1 MFLQLRST
9 LAQMK
14 VVKGNVPSGT
24 SLVNVSNTCFKFT
37 HIHTQGQ
44 YYMME
49 QVKPQQS
56 LSSVSPVLVMSG
68 AEFCFKHP
76 DEKETRQEICHVY
89 VCAYLELNYSLI
101 TYSTLYSI
109 IIVTWQVPTVTS
121 VNKNSV
127 KKQKQISNKHKL
139 L

>member
-89 VCAYLELNYSLI
+89 MCAYL
-101 TYSTLYSI
+101 
-109 IIVTWQVPTVTS
+109 
-121 VNKNSV
+121 
-127 KKQKQISNKHKL
+127 
-139 L
+139 

>member
-1 MFLQLRST
+1 
-9 LAQMK
+9 MK

-37 HIHTQGQ
+37 HVHTQGQ

-76 DEKETRQEICHVY
+76 DEKETQQEIVTFTCVY
-89 VCAYLELNYSLI
+89 IYNLI
-101 TYSTLYSI
+101 IPL
-109 IIVTWQVPTVTS
+109 
-121 VNKNSV
+121 
-127 KKQKQISNKHKL
+127 
-139 L
+139 

>member
-1 MFLQLRST
+1 MLQYSMFLQLHST

-14 VVKGNVPSGT
+14 VVKGNVSSGT
-24 SLVNVSNTCFKFT
+24 SFLNTSNTFKFT

-56 LSSVSPVLVMSG
+56 FSSVSPVLVMSG

-76 DEKETRQEICHVY
+76 DEKETQ
-89 VCAYLELNYSLI
+89 
-101 TYSTLYSI
+101 
-109 IIVTWQVPTVTS
+109 Q
-121 VNKNSV
+121 
-127 KKQKQISNKHKL
+127 
-139 L
+139 

>member
-14 VVKGNVPSGT
+14 AVKGNVPSDT
-24 SLVNVSNTCFKFT
+24 FTTCFKFT
-37 HIHTQGQ
+37 HVHTQGQ

-49 QVKPQQS
+49 QVTPQQS

-76 DEKETRQEICHVY
+76 EEKETQQEIVTFTCVY
-89 VCAYLELNYSLI
+89 IYDLIIPLEL
-101 TYSTLYSI
+101 TLLF
-109 IIVTWQVPTVTS
+109 T
-121 VNKNSV
+121 
-127 KKQKQISNKHKL
+127 L
-139 L
+139 